1 MKISR
6 DDVRKVAE
14 LAHLELSE
22 AEMEAILPQLDSILT
37 YVGKLN
43 ELDTTRVEA
52 MAQVLTA
59 SAGEAS
65 GSQLQAALR
74 EDLPVPWQGSEEV
87 LKIAP
92 DSSGTYFRVPR
103 VIER

>member
-22 AEMEAILPQLDSILT
+22 TEMETILPQLDSILT
-37 YVGKLN
+37 YVDKLN

-52 MAQVLTA
+52 MAQVLAAEET
-59 SAGEAS
+59 GGS
-65 GSQLQAALR
+65 GVEEALR
-74 EDLPVPWQGSEEV
+74 DDVPIPCPGAEEV

-92 DSSGTYFRVPR
+92 DSSGPYFRVPK
-103 VIER
+103 VIDR